1 MGRSRIH
8 LRAQS
13 IHNSRGFNFFKS
25 RKCGQ
30 IKTCYIIVYYICISY
45 TIVIHNS
52 AEAEIKVSF
61 GFMPVLH
68 ESKKKN
74 PYDGKSSLGK
84 NNENWHIS
92 TVVKRVCSALQH
104 LPGLPSSGLFLCSA
118 LMLAYTLSITLAAIC
133 LSH

>member
-8 LRAQS
+8 LHAQS
-13 IHNSRGFNFFKS
+13 IHNSRGVKS

-84 NNENWHIS
+84 NNKNWHIS
-92 TVVKRVCSALQH
+92 TVVKRVCSAFSIFH
-104 LPGLPSSGLFLCSA
+104 AGLPSSGLSSA
-118 LMLAYTLSITLAAIC
+118 LHSCSHTHC
-133 LSH
+133 LSL